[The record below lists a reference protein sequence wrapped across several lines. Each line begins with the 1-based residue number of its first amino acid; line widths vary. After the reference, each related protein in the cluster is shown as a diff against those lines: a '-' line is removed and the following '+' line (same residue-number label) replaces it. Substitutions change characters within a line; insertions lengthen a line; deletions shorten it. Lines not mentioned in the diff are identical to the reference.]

1 MVLTLQLLTLYT
13 SVKSCNSC
21 VKVSVIK
28 TKKTFKK

>member
-28 TKKTFKK
+28 KTFKK